1 MRILEV
7 EVDEAVLD
15 KAEQKAQ
22 ALDTSVSN
30 VVATYLETWA
40 ADAAQQD
47 RLQQARQELKA
58 RFARR
63 DWQFAVGTPD
73 NREQRNARR

>member
-1 MRILEV
+1 MRILEI
-7 EVDEAVLD
+7 EVDDSVLE

-22 ALDTSVSN
+22 SLATSVSN
-30 VVATYLETWA
+30 VVANYLETWT

-47 RLQQARQELKA
+47 RLHQARQELKA
-58 RFARR
+58 RFAKQ

-73 NREQRNARR
+73 TREQRNARR